1 MRKRSDAERHMPW
14 RLIANQKSLAEGV
27 KEREGEGAYSHG
39 EGAWWWSGGDTRVA
53 AARCGRRR
61 RRRRTFGG
69 RGLAFGEGSGPPR
82 TTSAALG
89 VFRGAVADAVSVA
102 RPSAFQ
108 RPPHGARPRDAR
120 PRDAQR
126 QRARTSQAA
135 SAPPADLLASAAA
148 SKKKSFFHDYS
159 FLFIYI

>member
-1 MRKRSDAERHMPW
+1 MPW

-53 AARCGRRR
+53 AARCGR

-126 QRARTSQAA
+126 QRARTSQAS

-148 SKKKSFFHDYS
+148 SKKNRFFMIIHFFSFTYRRFK
-159 FLFIYI
+159 LFNLYEV